1 MRTQAGNT
9 TTVNV
14 VICTVDYLLRLQES
28 IMDFYWHYSS
38 RELIDPAG
46 KANFFK
52 AIGVASQVFNTL
64 TEVIQGPCAQNQQ
77 ALAHS
82 RLWDAV
88 GGFLFL
94 FSHMQDKLS
103 KHSSQV
109 DLLKELLNLQKDM
122 ITMMLSMLEGKLQKS
137 YLSCIKL
144 IIEYKS
150 VCNKIC
156 LGNVVNGTI
165 GKQMVDTLVES
176 AGNVELILKYFDM
189 FLKLKD
195 LVSSPSFLEVD
206 LNSDGWVYPK
216 DFKEKM
222 EQQKSYTE

>member
-1 MRTQAGNT
+1 M
-9 TTVNV
+9 NV

-38 RELIDPAG
+38 KEVIDTAG
-46 KANFFK
+46 KVNFFK

-64 TEVIQGPCAQNQQ
+64 TEVIQGPCISNQQ

-103 KHSSQV
+103 RHVSQN
-109 DLLKELLNLQKDM
+109 DLLTELNNLQKDM
-122 ITMMLSMLEGKLQKS
+122 ITMMLSMLE
-137 YLSCIKL
+137 
-144 IIEYKS
+144 
-150 VCNKIC
+150 
-156 LGNVVNGTI
+156 GNVVNGTI

-176 AGNVELILKYFDM
+176 ASNVELILKYFDM
-189 FLKLKD
+189 FLKLKE
-195 LVSSPSFLEVD
+195 LTSSTSFAEID
-206 LNSDGWVYPK
+206 PNGDGWVSPR

-222 EQQKSYTE
+222 EQTKNYTP

>member
-1 MRTQAGNT
+1 
-9 TTVNV
+9 
-14 VICTVDYLLRLQES
+14 
-28 IMDFYWHYSS
+28 MDFYWHYSS
-38 RELIDPAG
+38 KELIDPAG

-122 ITMMLSMLEGKLQKS
+122 ITMMLSMLEGI
-137 YLSCIKL
+137 IKIEMIL
-144 IIEYKS
+144 MLNDYFLRIIIIDIYIYI
-150 VCNKIC
+150 NI
-156 LGNVVNGTI
+156 GNVVNGTI

>member
-38 RELIDPAG
+38 KEIIDPAG

-64 TEVIQGPCAQNQQ
+64 TEVIQGPCTLNQQ

-122 ITMMLSMLEGKLQKS
+122 ITMMLSMLEG
-137 YLSCIKL
+137 
-144 IIEYKS
+144 
-150 VCNKIC
+150 
-156 LGNVVNGTI
+156 NVVNGRS
-165 GKQMVDTLVES
+165 LRP
-176 AGNVELILKYFDM
+176 
-189 FLKLKD
+189 
-195 LVSSPSFLEVD
+195 SSSTMD
-206 LNSDGWVYPK
+206 
-216 DFKEKM
+216 
-222 EQQKSYTE
+222 